1 VLPTIGRL
9 FVVFL
14 CDLQLL
20 KAKHYRLN
28 KGQYG
33 KENGNCIPIVSLFLF
48 HASQQVATSMKLI
61 NSKNKLDGI
70 L

>member
-1 VLPTIGRL
+1 VLATIGQL
-9 FVVFL
+9 LIFF
-14 CDLQLL
+14 CDLLLL
-20 KAKHYRLN
+20 KAKLYRLN

-33 KENGNCIPIVSLFLF
+33 KENGNCIPIVLLFLF